1 MTNEQIVSEIR
12 NGYSATDYMQSL
24 YEGNLPLIRK
34 FIKPFTAYECE
45 ADLLQESYFG
55 LWEAA
60 QHYETSKNV
69 RFMTY
74 AEYWIRQSVQRYL
87 EKCGSTVRIPSYT
100 RQKIARYKK
109 TVQELEQEL
118 GRVPTD
124 NEIADKMRVSVR
136 LLAELRIQMQ
146 GIASL
151 DTPLADDNSLTLS
164 DTIQADFN
172 LEDETIDKMYAEHS
186 KSQLWGIVERYTSD
200 RENSIIKEIFIN
212 NRTMAAVAREQGV
225 TIDRIRQIK
234 EKGLR
239 RLRIGKAKREL
250 LEKFDIVEAGLFRGG
265 LTSYKEHN
273 FTSIVEHL
281 AEKRLEA
288 ETRYKRHL
296 AEIEEMHRKRVMGFE
311 SVSSRITEREVCNYE
326 RNSKILHSRAERCF
340 ERV

>member
-12 NGYSATDYMQSL
+12 NGYSVTDYMQLL
-24 YEGNLPLIRK
+24 YERNLPLIKK
-34 FIKPFTAYECE
+34 FIKPYAAYEPVE
-45 ADLLQESYFG
+45 DLLQESYFG
-55 LWEAA
+55 LWEAV
-60 QHYETSKNV
+60 QHYETSANV

-87 EKCGSTVRIPSYT
+87 EKCGSTVRIPSHI

-109 TVQELEQEL
+109 TVQELEQES
-118 GRVPTD
+118 GKVPTD
-124 NEIADKMRVSVR
+124 NEIADKMCVSVR

-164 DTIQADFN
+164 DTIQADFR

-186 KSQLWGIVERYTSD
+186 KSQLWGIVERFTSD

-250 LEKFDIVEAGLFRGG
+250 LEKFDIVEARAYRNSMNKFN
-265 LTSYKEHN
+265 EHG
-273 FTSIVEHL
+273 FTSTVEYIAL
-281 AEKRLEA
+281 R
-288 ETRYKRHL
+288 
-296 AEIEEMHRKRVMGFE
+296 
-311 SVSSRITEREVCNYE
+311 
-326 RNSKILHSRAERCF
+326 RAELQAEYEKHKGQVEIMLEQKKRKCL
-340 ERV
+340 

>member
-1 MTNEQIVSEIR
+1 MANEQIVSKIR
-12 NGYSATDYMQSL
+12 NGYSVTDYMQLL
-24 YEGNLPLIRK
+24 YESNLPLIKK
-34 FIKPFTAYECE
+34 FIKPYTAYEPME
-45 ADLLQESYFG
+45 DLLQESYFG
-55 LWEAA
+55 LWEAV
-60 QHYETSKNV
+60 QHYETSANV

-87 EKCGSTVRIPSYT
+87 EKCGSTVRIPSHT

-124 NEIADKMRVSVR
+124 NEMADKMCVPVG
-136 LLAELRIQMQ
+136 LLPELRIQMQ
-146 GIASL
+146 GVASL
-151 DTPLADDNSLTLS
+151 DTPLADDNSLTLADS
-164 DTIQADFN
+164 IQADFS
-172 LEDETIDKMYAEHS
+172 LEDDTIDKMCAEHS

-250 LEKFDIVEAGLFRGG
+250 LEKFDIVEAGAYRNSMNKFN
-265 LTSYKEHN
+265 EHG
-273 FTSIVEHL
+273 FTSTVEYIAL
-281 AEKRLEA
+281 R
-288 ETRYKRHL
+288 
-296 AEIEEMHRKRVMGFE
+296 
-311 SVSSRITEREVCNYE
+311 
-326 RNSKILHSRAERCF
+326 RAELQVEYEKHKRQDEIMLEQGKRKCL
-340 ERV
+340 